1 MRGTFTV
8 RPTAPEYLPSSGLT
22 MTALHAQSSS
32 GLVLA
37 TVMLPPSCSNLMWTS
52 FEGSSRYVISA
63 SAMVVPE
70 TQS

>member
-1 MRGTFTV
+1 
-8 RPTAPEYLPSSGLT
+8 

-32 GLVLA
+32 GRVLA
-37 TVMLPPSCSNLMWTS
+37 TVRLPFPCSNFMWTS
-52 FEGSSRYVISA
+52 FEGMSTYDISA